1 MVISPGLAATATAIT
16 RTQERFDAQAQ
27 AIVAATEDL
36 AGADPAAGG
45 AGATAVDAPAASD
58 LAGSLVSLQ
67 ADSFVNR
74 VLFAVYR
81 KQQDQMSEI
90 ADLVKP
96 KD

>member
-1 MVISPGLAATATAIT
+1 MVISPGLAATASAIT

-27 AIVAATEDL
+27 SIVAATEEL

-45 AGATAVDAPAASD
+45 ASAAAVDAPASSD

-67 ADSFVNR
+67 ADAFVNR

-81 KQQDQMSEI
+81 KQQEQQSGI
-90 ADLVKP
+90 ADLVQP
-96 KD
+96 KA